1 MSNDMNHHIKV
12 YRNVFIALMVFTGLT
27 VGASY
32 IRFEEMFPNALWV
45 GLFVGLLIAFVKAY
59 LVAANFMHLNNE
71 KSFIYGT
78 LIVTIVF
85 FFVLLTIPLSWDI
98 NGHDVKTERNNPF
111 DEYKVVKEKSHD
123 HDHHEDSH

>member
-1 MSNDMNHHIKV
+1 MSDNIKHHIIT
-12 YRNVFIALMVFTGLT
+12 YRNVFIALLFLTGLT

-32 IRFEEMFPNALWV
+32 IEFSSVTL
-45 GLFVGLLIAFVKAY
+45 GLFVGLLIACIKGF

-78 LIVTIVF
+78 LILTVVF
-85 FFVLLTIPLSWDI
+85 FFVLLTIPISWDI

-111 DEYKVVKEKSHD
+111 DEYKIVKEKLHNHD
-123 HDHHEDSH
+123 NHHEESH

>member
-71 KSFIYGT
+71 KNFIYMSLAMT
-78 LIVTIVF
+78 VVF
-85 FFVLLTIPLSWDI
+85 FFVLFFMPTLWHNDGMISPDHVPI
-98 NGHDVKTERNNPF
+98 QNGEVYKDVK
-111 DEYKVVKEKSHD
+111 DAAHHGD
-123 HDHHEDSH
+123 H

>member
-71 KSFIYGT
+71 KDLIYLSLGMTVLFFLVLFFMPT
-78 LIVTIVF
+78 LWHNDTLQSPSHVPIQ
-85 FFVLLTIPLSWDI
+85 
-98 NGHDVKTERNNPF
+98 NGEV
-111 DEYKVVKEKSHD
+111 YKEADLH
-123 HDHHEDSH
+123 DSHGGHH

>member
-1 MSNDMNHHIKV
+1 MSENIKHHIIT
-12 YRNVFIALMVFTGLT
+12 YRNVFIALLFFTGLT

-32 IRFEEMFPNALWV
+32 IEFSSVTL
-45 GLFVGLLIAFVKAY
+45 GLFIGLLIACIKGF

-78 LIVTIVF
+78 LILTIVF
-85 FFVLLTIPLSWDI
+85 FFILLTIPLSWDI
-98 NGHDVKTERNNPF
+98 NGYDVKTERNNPF
-111 DEYKVVKEKSHD
+111 DEYKVVKEES

>member
-12 YRNVFIALMVFTGLT
+12 YRNVFIALMVLTGLT

-71 KSFIYGT
+71 KDLIYLSLGMTVLFFLVLFFMPT
-78 LIVTIVF
+78 LWHNDTLQSPSHVPIQ
-85 FFVLLTIPLSWDI
+85 
-98 NGHDVKTERNNPF
+98 NGEV
-111 DEYKVVKEKSHD
+111 YKEADLH
-123 HDHHEDSH
+123 DSHGGHH

>member
-1 MSNDMNHHIKV
+1 MSDNIKHHIIT
-12 YRNVFIALMVFTGLT
+12 YRNVFIALLFLTGVT

-32 IRFEEMFPNALWV
+32 IEFGSVAL
-45 GLFVGLLIAFVKAY
+45 GLFVGLLIASIKGF
-59 LVAANFMHLNNE
+59 LVAANFMHLDNE

>member
-1 MSNDMNHHIKV
+1 MSDDIKHHIIT
-12 YRNVFIALMVFTGLT
+12 YRNVFIALLFLTGVT

-32 IRFEEMFPNALWV
+32 IEFGSVAL
-45 GLFVGLLIAFVKAY
+45 GLFVGLLIASIKGF
-59 LVAANFMHLNNE
+59 LVAANFMHLDNE

-123 HDHHEDSH
+123 HDHNEDSH

>member
-1 MSNDMNHHIKV
+1 MSDDIKHHIIT
-12 YRNVFIALMVFTGLT
+12 YRNVFIALLFLTGVT

-32 IRFEEMFPNALWV
+32 IEFGSVAL
-45 GLFVGLLIAFVKAY
+45 GLFVGLLIASIKGF
-59 LVAANFMHLNNE
+59 LVAANFMHLDNE

>member
-1 MSNDMNHHIKV
+1 MSDDIKHHIV
-12 YRNVFIALMVFTGLT
+12 TYRNVFIALLFLTGIT

-32 IRFEEMFPNALWV
+32 VEFSSLTL
-45 GLFVGLLIAFVKAY
+45 GLFVGLLIASIKGF

-123 HDHHEDSH
+123 HDHNEDSH

>member
-1 MSNDMNHHIKV
+1 MSDDIKHHIIT
-12 YRNVFIALMVFTGLT
+12 YRNVFIALLFLTGVT

-32 IRFEEMFPNALWV
+32 IEFGSVAL
-45 GLFVGLLIAFVKAY
+45 GLFVGLLIASIKGF
-59 LVAANFMHLNNE
+59 LVAANFMHLDNE

-123 HDHHEDSH
+123 HDYHEDSH

>member
-1 MSNDMNHHIKV
+1 MSDDIKHHIV
-12 YRNVFIALMVFTGLT
+12 TYRNVFIALLFLTGIT

-32 IRFEEMFPNALWV
+32 VEFSSLTL
-45 GLFVGLLIAFVKAY
+45 GLFVGLLIASIKGF

-123 HDHHEDSH
+123 YHDHHEDSH

>member
-1 MSNDMNHHIKV
+1 MSENIKHHIIT
-12 YRNVFIALMVFTGLT
+12 YRNVFIALLFFTGLT

-32 IRFEEMFPNALWV
+32 IEFSSVTL
-45 GLFVGLLIAFVKAY
+45 GLFIGLLIACIKGF

-78 LIVTIVF
+78 LILTIVF
-85 FFVLLTIPLSWDI
+85 FFILLTIPLSWDI
-98 NGHDVKTERNNPF
+98 NGYDMKTERNNPF
-111 DEYKVVKEKSHD
+111 DEYKVVKEES